1 MSLLKNN
8 TKIDPTVRRET
19 VYIAVWVII
28 FSAVME
34 AVFLIGGWWDYT
46 VLFGNLL
53 GGLCAVLN
61 FFLMGLT
68 VQAALGKEEKE
79 ARNLVKLSQS
89 LRWFMQLAVA
99 AIGYL
104 VGSFNVIAVIIPL
117 LFPRIAIML
126 RPLFNKQM
134 AGKDGENP

>member
-1 MSLLKNN
+1 MK
-8 TKIDPTVRRET
+8 KIDPTVRRES

-53 GGLCAVLN
+53 GGFCAVLN

-68 VQAALGKEEKE
+68 VQNALDKEEKE
-79 ARNLVKLSQS
+79 ARDLVKLSQT
-89 LRWFMQLAVA
+89 LRMFMQLAFAV
-99 AIGYL
+99 
-104 VGSFNVIAVIIPL
+104 VGFLIPSVFNVIAVLVPL

-126 RPLFNKQM
+126 RPAFDKQM
-134 AGKDGENP
+134 DKKEGEQS